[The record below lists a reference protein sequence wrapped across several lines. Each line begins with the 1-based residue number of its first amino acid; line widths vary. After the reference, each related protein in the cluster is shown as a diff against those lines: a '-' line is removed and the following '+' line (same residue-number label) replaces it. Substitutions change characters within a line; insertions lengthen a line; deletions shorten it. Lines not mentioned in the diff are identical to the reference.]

1 MTCEW
6 NETSDQGE
14 KIMFEIVFFLLT
26 SPYTTVATSSPPTS
40 PISSGV
46 TRCGPK
52 LKKVSKLLAR
62 VR

>member
-1 MTCEW
+1 
-6 NETSDQGE
+6 
-14 KIMFEIVFFLLT
+14 MFETVFALRT
-26 SPYTTVATSSPPTS
+26 SPFNRVKTSRAPTS
-40 PISSGV
+40 VISSGV